1 MLDLIS
7 TEHGNLFGSRGRPN
21 GTILGTKRQE
31 VAEWKFEILDTD
43 RDGDLSRSEVRGWWR
58 EAVRRVV
65 RPRKC
70 GRDWMRYCDQDG
82 DSRVTSKEWSS
93 CLGASENSESSVELA
108 SKHDAFFLIL
118 VSFSLFSSLISEED
132 TERRER
138 ERRRKEKLEGR
149 GGGDTQGDQARLDS
163 VGCEQARIE
172 AGREV
177 MRRGPGGQAAGLFV
191 PECDLSGQYEPVQ
204 CYR

>member
-1 MLDLIS
+1 MIS

-58 EAVRRVV
+58 EAVRRVI

-93 CLGASENSESSVELA
+93 CLGASENSESSVE
-108 SKHDAFFLIL
+108 
-118 VSFSLFSSLISEED
+118 
-132 TERRER
+132 
-138 ERRRKEKLEGR
+138 
-149 GGGDTQGDQARLDS
+149 
-163 VGCEQARIE
+163 
-172 AGREV
+172 
-177 MRRGPGGQAAGLFV
+177 
-191 PECDLSGQYEPVQ
+191 
-204 CYR
+204 